1 MSDRSY
7 NATLAYEKGPVS
19 ARLSYVWRSAFLAT
33 NEAALF
39 ANPIGIWR
47 QPEKS
52 VDMQVSYKVNDRMSV
67 DVGAINL
74 TNEMQRQYYHFGN
87 AGNEQ
92 LTNFGTVQVGRS
104 VSVALRW
111 KM

>member
-1 MSDRSY
+1 
-7 NATLAYEKGPVS
+7 
-19 ARLSYVWRSAFLAT
+19 
-33 NEAALF
+33 
-39 ANPIGIWR
+39 
-47 QPEKS
+47 
-52 VDMQVSYKVNDRMSV
+52 MQVSYKVNDRMSV
-67 DVGAINL
+67 DIGAINL

-92 LTNFGTVQVGRS
+92 LTNFGTVQIGRS